1 VQSVAALGVESAKVR
16 DAELKLARQLIEQQ
30 SAETF
35 DPAAYPDEVKARV
48 EEAIQRKVEGREV
61 TVAEPQPAP
70 GGNVVD
76 LMSALKASLERGS
89 TSHAQRAPARAT
101 RRPPKRA
108 TARPADGTPARAH
121 PRTHRKAAHS

>member
-1 VQSVAALGVESAKVR
+1 M
-16 DAELKLARQLIEQQ
+16 LARQLIEQQ
-30 SAETF
+30 SADSF
-35 DPAAYPDEVKARV
+35 DPAAFPDVVKARV

-61 TVAEPQPAP
+61 TVSEPREAP

-89 TSHAQRAPARAT
+89 SATGQRSAARDRAGATS

-108 TARPADGTPARAH
+108 PAPASRRAH
-121 PRTHRKAAHS
+121 PRGHRKAARS